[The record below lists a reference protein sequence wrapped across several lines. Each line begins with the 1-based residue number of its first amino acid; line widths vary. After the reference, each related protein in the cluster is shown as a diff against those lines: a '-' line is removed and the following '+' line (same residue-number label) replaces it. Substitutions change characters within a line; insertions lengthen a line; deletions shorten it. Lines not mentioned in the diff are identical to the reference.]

1 MLSNQTF
8 DKTHSVK
15 QSLFT
20 QAMGAGTMR
29 MAPAKI
35 GMQQNKFSTV
45 KSLPAA
51 SKSSTA
57 SSLRAGQKTSIIM
70 SASKNDNMFQIN
82 SSGSDFYKFDNST
95 PQQSSYNQLFTP
107 ASSSAVP
114 SNSW

>member
-35 GMQQNKFSTV
+35 GIQQNKFSTV
-45 KSLPAA
+45 
-51 SKSSTA
+51 
-57 SSLRAGQKTSIIM
+57 
-70 SASKNDNMFQIN
+70 
-82 SSGSDFYKFDNST
+82 
-95 PQQSSYNQLFTP
+95 
-107 ASSSAVP
+107 
-114 SNSW
+114 